1 MAGFASSILSSKDHP
16 SLVIGALQLVDMLLT
31 KVPTE
36 YQPTFRR
43 EGVFHEV
50 ETLADRTLIAKPK
63 DKEKDKDTSDVP
75 SPADSGILTMQASTL
90 ASSATMIPG
99 FKKLSSLSL
108 EPDDAIT
115 LRARVIRFKHLA
127 GNEQIDGDR
136 TFDTLSRLVDR
147 ISAQD
152 ASEQIYNDALRELA
166 DLFASAHTSVSSF
179 ELLQS
184 GVVDGLLQFSTDPS
198 RTGEIAVYLHLRF
211 SLIFQVVTI
220 KRRQEILLDAFT
232 ARRAKAGAG
241 AQTPL
246 AIFVKKLQESLTR
259 MESFEVVTVAQGSD
273 G

>member
-1 MAGFASSILSSKDHP
+1 
-16 SLVIGALQLVDMLLT
+16 MLLT
-31 KVPTE
+31 KVPAE

-50 ETLADRTLIAKPK
+50 ETLADRTLMSKPR
-63 DKEKDKDTSDVP
+63 DREKDKDISDVP
-75 SPADSGILTMQASTL
+75 SPADSGILAIQASTP
-90 ASSATMIPG
+90 ASSATVIPG

-115 LRARVIRFKHLA
+115 LRARVIRFKHLT
-127 GNEQIDGDR
+127 GNEQVDSDS
-136 TFDTLSRLVDR
+136 TFDTLRRLVER
-147 ISAQD
+147 ISGQD
-152 ASEQIYNDALRELA
+152 TSEQMYNDALRELA

-198 RTGEIAVYLHLRF
+198 RTGEITIYLDRNYNP
-211 SLIFQVVTI
+211 IFQTVTV
-220 KRRQEILLDAFT
+220 KRRQEIFLDAFT
-232 ARRAKAGAG
+232 ARKAKAGAS